1 MEPFSGY
8 SSNATAQDHKNLTCF
23 LCTRYYTSPR
33 ILPCH
38 HVFCLSCIKTLCDKS
53 KITNTTSPIKKKIV
67 CPRCKARLSVP
78 AGGVE
83 SFPLDHKTQ
92 SLTEQVIQ
100 ELAQDISRS
109 INNPKEETFSELTKN
124 SPNGRKKLNHD
135 NFRNSHQTASDIEN
149 LPSYNRGAD
158 SPSPSASLYGDFSKY
173 AKYFNQDSNV
183 DGDYKPTIKADH
195 TRVGYESSTRFR
207 NRRVNSRERQGSE
220 EKEMR
225 RRTWYGSTLQH
236 RRAQSLNR
244 ASMFVGVDDKEKKS
258 SENLFKISED
268 REQTTPGNASSNVP
282 VFSSDLPFNK
292 KPSVESQN
300 KASYAP
306 WYKNNEERFDYSR
319 PKSANTSDFKFE
331 ASYGTGEPM
340 SEKTQKRDFT
350 PRSGLG
356 GPTRIT
362 LPTHRENLVT
372 DSFLRQKSKEKSPA
386 DESGTYVKS
395 RQKTPWMEESNDRKQ
410 SPSVGSFTCFPK
422 QSESPER
429 QEPTRTFVGSRH
441 NRFQRLRGVNDQ
453 NWKDDKK
460 ENEFISQ
467 SFGESTRAHRVT
479 SRENLHLDID
489 NQEPQHKPKEQD
501 SLLSHQDSSPR
512 RSRSRKSHKAR
523 CRSVESKYSLNKNDF
538 NSESEF
544 RKHLLN
550 MTMSKE
556 KYQHMMEDFKK
567 GQLINMRSD
576 SIGGCDIDPDDV
588 QSEVKV
594 KMQEDKENVEIDP
607 NKSDDGNKAF
617 QKEVESPK
625 PPKEPLIDE
634 NLIITFRTKYSSPLD
649 IKRFP
654 KQETYP
660 EYCEGMLKR
669 WSYQKND
676 YGIPTSAVFLSSGN
690 LVVAE
695 YGLSYLEFFD
705 AGGHL
710 EHNLTGIKPYG
721 LTKSSLNQNIIVGDR
736 KGKCIR
742 IFDEYGADVSQ
753 IDNLGSIEWLAGMAT
768 RRDGGLILCDR
779 GRCKILI
786 CNSAGEKIK
795 EFGSFGSSA
804 KQLCMADFL
813 AVDSKN
819 RILVADS
826 GNHCVKVFDPDGT
839 YLKVIG
845 SRGSGDGQMEWP
857 KGIAID
863 KDDNII
869 VADTLNH
876 RISLYSPDG
885 TFVKH
890 LMTSIPDP
898 YNITCSDGNL
908 GVLHYNLR
916 GMSQYDV
923 YTYWNLVF
931 CSAETC
937 Q

>member
-1 MEPFSGY
+1 MENFSGFT
-8 SSNATAQDHKNLTCF
+8 SNTTVQDHKNITCF

-53 KITNTTSPIKKKIV
+53 KISSTTSPTKKKLV
-67 CPRCKARLSVP
+67 CPKCKARLSVP
-78 AGGVE
+78 VDGVE

-92 SLTEQVIQ
+92 SLKDQVIE
-100 ELAQDISRS
+100 ELAHNISRS
-109 INNPKEETFSELTKN
+109 INNPKEEIFSEFSRN
-124 SPNGRKKLNHD
+124 SPNDRKKLNHD
-135 NFRNSHQTASDIEN
+135 NLRNSQETAEN
-149 LPSYNRGAD
+149 LPSYSRGTE
-158 SPSPSASLYGDFSKY
+158 SPSSSASLYGDFSKY
-173 AKYFNQDSNV
+173 AKYFSQDSNV

-225 RRTWYGSTLQH
+225 RRTWYGSTLQN

-244 ASMFVGVDDKEKKS
+244 ASMFVGVDDKDKKS

-268 REQTTPGNASSNVP
+268 REQTTPGNASPNMP
-282 VFSSDLPFNK
+282 VFSSDIPKNK
-292 KPSVESQN
+292 KSSVESQD
-300 KASYAP
+300 KPSYAP

-319 PKSANTSDFKFE
+319 PKSANTSDFKFQ
-331 ASYGTGEPM
+331 ASYGTGEPLP
-340 SEKTQKRDFT
+340 EKTPKRDYT

-356 GPTRIT
+356 GPTRMT

-372 DSFLRQKSKEKSPA
+372 DSFLRKKSK
-386 DESGTYVKS
+386 DESEGYVNSSQRKP
-395 RQKTPWMEESNDRKQ
+395 RMEEYNDKKQ
-410 SPSVGSFTCFPK
+410 SPSVGSFTRSPK
-422 QSESPER
+422 QYESSER

-441 NRFQRLRGVNDQ
+441 DRFQKSKGVNAQ

-460 ENEFISQ
+460 ECEFTSS
-467 SFGESTRAHRVT
+467 SFGESTRAHKVT
-479 SRENLHLDID
+479 PRENLNLDID
-489 NQEPQHKPKEQD
+489 NQESQHKSKEQD
-501 SLLSHQDSSPR
+501 FSPR
-512 RSRSRKSHKAR
+512 RSRSRKSNKTR

-576 SIGGCDIDPDDV
+576 SIGGCNFDADDV
-588 QSEVKV
+588 QPEVSV
-594 KMQEDKENVEIDP
+594 KMQEDKENVETDP
-607 NKSDDGNKAF
+607 NKSDNGNEAF
-617 QKEVESPK
+617 QRVDPPK
-625 PPKEPLIDE
+625 TPKEPLIDE

-654 KQETYP
+654 KQEVYP
-660 EYCEGMLKR
+660 EYCEGILKR

-676 YGIPTSAVFLSSGN
+676 YGIPTSAIFLSSGN

-721 LTKSSLNQNIIVGDR
+721 LTKSSFNQNIIVGDR

-753 IDNLGSIEWLAGMAT
+753 IDNLGSVEWLAGMAT
-768 RRDGGLILCDR
+768 RKDGGLILCDR

-813 AVDSKN
+813 AVDNKN

-839 YLKVIG
+839 FLKVIG

-857 KGIAID
+857 KGIAVD

-885 TFVKH
+885 IFVKH

-898 YNITCSDGNL
+898 YNITCSEGIL
-908 GVLHYNLR
+908 GVLHYNLK

-923 YTYWNLVF
+923 YIY
-931 CSAETC
+931 
-937 Q
+937 